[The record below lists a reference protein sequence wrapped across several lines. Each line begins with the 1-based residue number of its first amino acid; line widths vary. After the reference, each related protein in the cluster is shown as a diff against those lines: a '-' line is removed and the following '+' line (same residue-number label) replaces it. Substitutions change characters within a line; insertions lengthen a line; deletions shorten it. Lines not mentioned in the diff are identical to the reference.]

1 MVSRRSK
8 SKTSH
13 RRKQKSAPGPHLEL
27 PVLNL
32 NSPDAMPKLAPKGSI
47 QDPVASRLPDA
58 VQIDNE
64 SLLCHCPDCGAPMTV
79 RYWLMLADCWACG
92 VCIEL
97 TELKRGLAKQGL
109 SGIPKPDQNPMVR
122 GDRSSRM
129 DAKHT
134 SPMAL
139 PRPAPPRPMARQVA
153 EQATTHVETATAA
166 NPFFVEQ
173 LRRPSTQAAIDA
185 PPLPAQPA
193 SRPFGSSLSDV
204 PAWLVSLLLHLAFL
218 TLLALFTLTQ
228 DTPLD
233 RILLSTTVSPD
244 VREGGRVQLES
255 EDDPDYDLPIPETEQ
270 PRTKPQRE
278 VLILADQQA
287 REIRLDP
294 DANVPY
300 RPPVSEIR
308 RTIGSENSQRTF
320 AVRDPR
326 VRIDMV
332 KREGGT
338 TLTEAAVAR
347 GLRWLA
353 KHQNR
358 DGSWSLHRFSYCDA
372 CDNRCD
378 GRGSVVSDSAAT
390 SLSLLPFLGAGQTH
404 LSGIYQDQVSRG
416 LRWML
421 ENQAA
426 DGDLR
431 IDSRGQSGM
440 YAHGQ
445 GAIVLCEAY
454 AMTGDDML
462 RDPAQRAINF
472 IVESQHPAGGWRYRP
487 GEPGDTSV
495 LGWQVMALQ
504 SARVAGLEVPE
515 ESLEL
520 SGHYLDTVMS
530 RDGIFYSYQKSRSP
544 THVMTAEAL
553 LCRMYS
559 GWTLDNPELK
569 AGVQSL
575 VEKNPPQRK
584 DTNIYYWYYA
594 TQVLHHV
601 GGVPWER
608 WNLRL
613 RDILVQTQEK
623 SGHEAGSW
631 KPKGPHANAGGR
643 IYMTA
648 LAICT
653 LEVYYR
659 HAPIFRRIDLSRP
672 ETTAEISE
680 FD

>member
-1 MVSRRSK
+1 
-8 SKTSH
+8 
-13 RRKQKSAPGPHLEL
+13 
-27 PVLNL
+27 
-32 NSPDAMPKLAPKGSI
+32 
-47 QDPVASRLPDA
+47 
-58 VQIDNE
+58 
-64 SLLCHCPDCGAPMTV
+64 MTV
-79 RYWLMLADCWACG
+79 RHWLMLADCWACG

-97 TELKRGLAKQGL
+97 TELKRGLAKQGF
-109 SGIPKPDQNPMVR
+109 SGDSTPDQRPFAR
-122 GDRSSRM
+122 DDRSSRI
-129 DAKHT
+129 DAKQA

-139 PRPAPPRPMARQVA
+139 PHTAPPRPIDRQLPK
-153 EQATTHVETATAA
+153 QPTQVETAAVA

-173 LRRPSTQAAIDA
+173 LQQPATQDTVDA
-185 PPLPAQPA
+185 PPLPTQPA
-193 SRPFGSSLSDV
+193 SRPFGSSLSDI

-228 DTPLD
+228 DSPLE

-255 EDDPDYDLPIPETEQ
+255 EDEPDYDLPVSDTER

-278 VLILADQQA
+278 ALILADQQA

-294 DANVPY
+294 DATVPY
-300 RPPVSEIR
+300 QPPVSEIR

-326 VRIDMV
+326 VRVDMV

-358 DGSWSLHRFSYCDA
+358 DGSWSLHRFSRCDA
-372 CDNRCD
+372 CDGRCN
-378 GRGSVVSDSAAT
+378 GHGNVVSDSAAT

-404 LSGIYQDQVSRG
+404 LSGIYRDQVSQG

-454 AMTGDDML
+454 AMTGDEML
-462 RDPAQRAINF
+462 RDPAQRAIDF
-472 IVESQHPAGGWRYRP
+472 IVESQHPAGGWRDRP

-504 SARVAGLEVPE
+504 SARVAGLNVPE
-515 ESLEL
+515 ETLEL

-530 RDGIFYSYQKSRSP
+530 QDGVFYSYQKGRRP

-569 AGVQSL
+569 AGIQSL

-594 TQVLHHV
+594 TQVLHHA

-623 SGHEAGSW
+623 SGHQAGSW

-672 ETTAEISE
+672 ETIAEISE